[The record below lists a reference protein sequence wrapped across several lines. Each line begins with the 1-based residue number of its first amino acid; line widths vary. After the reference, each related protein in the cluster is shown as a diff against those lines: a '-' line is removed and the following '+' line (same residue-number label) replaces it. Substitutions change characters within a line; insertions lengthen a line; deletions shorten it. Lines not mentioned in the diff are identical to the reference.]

1 MTLKKNNNRE
11 FGEAGFTGVIPLAVN
26 HLFTLWQAR
35 LRIPNFREQTSWLF
49 ASVTVL
55 GFELGT
61 NKGKSCKRLGSGLN
75 WGPLDYNSRTLTPR
89 LHCLLDSRNA
99 QLYWLEHFE

>member
-1 MTLKKNNNRE
+1 MHKRRKKLSLENDIKKNNNRE
-11 FGEAGFTGVIPLAVN
+11 LGEAGFTGVIPLAVN

-35 LRIPNFREQTSWLF
+35 LRIPNFREQNSWLF

-61 NKGKSCKRLGSGLN
+61 NKDKSCKRLGSGLN
-75 WGPLDYNSRTLTPR
+75 WG
-89 LHCLLDSRNA
+89 LLD
-99 QLYWLEHFE
+99 

>member
-1 MTLKKNNNRE
+1 MTLKNKQTNKQKNRE
-11 FGEAGFTGVIPLAVN
+11 EAGFTGVITLAVN

-49 ASVTVL
+49 TSVTVL

-61 NKGKSCKRLGSGLN
+61 NKANPARG
-75 WGPLDYNSRTLTPR
+75 
-89 LHCLLDSRNA
+89 
-99 QLYWLEHFE
+99 

>member
-1 MTLKKNNNRE
+1 MPLKKKNRE
-11 FGEAGFTGVIPLAVN
+11 EAGFTGVIPLAVN

-49 ASVTVL
+49 NSVTVL

-61 NKGKSCKRLGSGLN
+61 NKDKSCERLGSGLN
-75 WGPLDYNSRTLTPR
+75 
-89 LHCLLDSRNA
+89 
-99 QLYWLEHFE
+99 